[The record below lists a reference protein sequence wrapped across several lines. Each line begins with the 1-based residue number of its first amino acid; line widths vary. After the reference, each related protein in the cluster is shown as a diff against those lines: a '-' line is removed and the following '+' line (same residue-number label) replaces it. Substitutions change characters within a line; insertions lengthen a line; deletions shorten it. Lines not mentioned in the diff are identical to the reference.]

1 MPSARDYRDDSHPV
15 AGFYREKMLTFH
27 ELMGFMSPKMA
38 DQILDDTQTN
48 NKDVYRALVVSMAQV
63 LKARPEFLSR
73 QPKERRHKNF
83 LQSLAKPG
91 FEEQAGNLIR
101 GWLFKEHKE
110 VLTSFLDKLEIEHE
124 EGMVD
129 DLPETMSDEE
139 LNGAVDMLLEKYERE
154 LVAVYLIAFNA
165 SNEDRWDNLDSL
177 LADDERLQLGG

>member
-1 MPSARDYRDDSHPV
+1 
-15 AGFYREKMLTFH
+15 MLTFH

-38 DQILDDTQTN
+38 NQILDDTQTN

-83 LQSLAKPG
+83 VQSLSKPG
-91 FEEQAGNLIR
+91 FEEHAGNLIR

-110 VLTSFLDKLEIEHE
+110 VLTSFLEKLEIEHE

-129 DLPETMSDEE
+129 DLPETISDEK
-139 LNGAVDMLLEKYERE
+139 LNGAVDILLEKYDRE
-154 LVAVYLIAFNA
+154 LVAVYLTAFNA